1 MMELAWIVWF
11 LVVPFQ
17 AVIWYFGLNHDLDQE
32 KERRNAERLPRFF
45 VYIDQC
51 ERERERQR
59 LEEELK

>member
-11 LVVPFQ
+11 LVIPFQ
-17 AVIWYFGLNHDLDQE
+17 AVIWYYGLKHDLDQE
-32 KERRNAERLPRFF
+32 KDRRKAESLPGLFTF
-45 VYIDQC
+45 VEQC